1 MRRVSRSV
9 SGDLP
14 WRKNCHL
21 HTCLW
26 PKWSPHPLQGNM
38 CCLGRYKGVILLLGT
53 SPLRSHFISPFQPP
67 QKPLFDLIFQSMTA
81 SNRSDSVYFHLEN
94 TFSVGGVAEDGSGEQ
109 GVLLWKGLRQ
119 VSLSHANVL
128 LQGIF
133 HSAWLSVAK
142 LYISCAQHDQ
152 SDFFWCNQAKS
163 FKYVQF

>member
-1 MRRVSRSV
+1 
-9 SGDLP
+9 
-14 WRKNCHL
+14 
-21 HTCLW
+21 
-26 PKWSPHPLQGNM
+26 M

-128 LQGIF
+128 LQGFSSLCLIVGGQTLYF
-133 HSAWLSVAK
+133 VRSV
-142 LYISCAQHDQ
+142 
-152 SDFFWCNQAKS
+152 
-163 FKYVQF
+163 